1 LQGRGPGTSIRGG
14 GSNRANRQHTS
25 HGTPDRIGAPAHGVH
40 GKRYAEGML
49 MNRQSLLRPLSYL
62 LLAGGCLLA
71 FIAALVPHYDAGHR
85 LMVSVLLTGL
95 LPYLVLGLA
104 LPYLRGWA
112 LALPALVGVAT
123 HAWLVLTQRFLDY
136 QGYSDGM
143 IYYVP
148 LALAAAAT
156 GVLIWALRTSP
167 CGTDG

>member
-1 LQGRGPGTSIRGG
+1 
-14 GSNRANRQHTS
+14 
-25 HGTPDRIGAPAHGVH
+25 
-40 GKRYAEGML
+40 
-49 MNRQSLLRPLSYL
+49 MNTQSLLRPLGYL

-71 FIAALVPHYDAGHR
+71 FLSGLVPHYDAGHR

-104 LPYLRGWA
+104 LPFLRGWA
-112 LALPALVGVAT
+112 LFLPALIGVAT

-136 QGYSDGM
+136 QEYGDGM

-156 GVLIWALRTSP
+156 AVLLWALRATP
-167 CGTDG
+167 CGTGE